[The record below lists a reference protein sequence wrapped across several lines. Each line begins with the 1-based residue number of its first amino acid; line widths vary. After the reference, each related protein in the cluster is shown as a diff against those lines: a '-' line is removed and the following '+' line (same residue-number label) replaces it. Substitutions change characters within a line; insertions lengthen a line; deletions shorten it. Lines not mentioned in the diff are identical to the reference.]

1 MLQGSRLNF
10 WQRLTPSQ
18 MFVLSFLL
26 LILLGAAGFLG
37 LPGLYTGQP
46 LSWLDALF
54 TSTSAVCV
62 TGLSVIDV
70 SSRLTFRGQAYL
82 LVLIQLGGLGMLTL
96 ASMILASLGGRLSLR
111 AESITV
117 NSVQNGAYASARR
130 MVVDVVRFTIV
141 IEAFGALLL
150 YAFWL
155 PEMGHQAALWSGVFH
170 SISAFCNAGFS
181 TFSDSLIQHRESPT
195 VSLTIT
201 TLIVLGGIGFLTM
214 EELYQY
220 WFRRSRKK
228 LQHRR
233 PVSIHTKL
241 VILTSATLTLV
252 GWVFFAVLE
261 WDNTLGALSISDK
274 LHNSLFMSVTPRTA
288 GFNMIDYT
296 QATDSTNFLTI
307 LLMMIGGSPGSTA
320 GGMKTTTF
328 ALLGLIAWS
337 RLRGHRTTAFVNRS
351 IPDETLQ
358 RAVGLFVLATGVVV
372 FGVLLLTTTESSAT
386 ALAPFLAYAF
396 EVVSAFNTV
405 GLSMNLTT
413 EISPLGRWLL
423 ILLMFLGRVGP
434 LALVAAF
441 IVRRSV
447 NSKIRYAYEDVI
459 VG

>member
-181 TFSDSLIQHRESPT
+181 TFSDSLIQHRESPA

-201 TLIVLGGIGFLTM
+201 SLIVLGGIGFLTM

-220 WFRRSRKK
+220 WSRRSRKK

-261 WDNTLGALSISDK
+261 WDNTLGALSVSDK

-337 RLRGHRTTAFVNRS
+337 RLRGHGTTAFVNRS

-372 FGVLLLTTTESSAT
+372 FGILLLTTTESSAT